1 MWAKRT
7 RACMRASWR
16 GWSSLS
22 PGMRLPLG
30 RRVGAAS
37 ARSWPRSTN
46 VSRMSCW
53 TLRYWSM
60 MLASFAEA
68 REVLDGLGDPVVGHI
83 VGGGLRPEQ
92 EMVADVL
99 LDEAVAVVTA
109 DDRVGQVEV
118 FDHGLELAPIP
129 SGHLAAEDGRNFVR
143 LADRSVGIEQALS
156 QAIQGGAP
164 VEEEIVAVLH
174 LGEEQPVRA
183 AGVLALAGRE

>member
-60 MLASFAEA
+60 MLAIRS
-68 REVLDGLGDPVVGHI
+68 RRRG
-83 VGGGLRPEQ
+83 RCCPEQ

-109 DDRVGQVEV
+109 DDGVGQVEV
-118 FDHGLELAPIP
+118 FDDGFELAPIP
-129 SGHLAAEDGRNFVR
+129 SGHLAPEDGRNFVR

-174 LGEEQPVRA
+174 LGEE
-183 AGVLALAGRE
+183 